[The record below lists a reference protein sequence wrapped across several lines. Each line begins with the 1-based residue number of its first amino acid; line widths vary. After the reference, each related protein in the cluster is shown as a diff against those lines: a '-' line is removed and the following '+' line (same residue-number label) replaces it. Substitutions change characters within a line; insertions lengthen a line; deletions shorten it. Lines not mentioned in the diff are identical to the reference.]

1 VNVVIIQRGTVHLFI
16 GTRTASYVITFLVEC
31 YDVAMQC
38 SDKLKSAFTSV
49 GAFSAEQNFI
59 CGDPEGVIKWI
70 EGQIEEFDE
79 VLTGKGD
86 FCACVGVR
94 GAFEGLYLCLKKL
107 AVNMQRL

>member
-1 VNVVIIQRGTVHLFI
+1 
-16 GTRTASYVITFLVEC
+16 
-31 YDVAMQC
+31 MQC

-49 GAFSAEQNFI
+49 GAFSAEKNFI

-94 GAFEGLYLCLKKL
+94 GVVSLLEKARCEHAKAVIQPDFSVSAADIKEPLAEATALMGNFILKFG
-107 AVNMQRL
+107 